1 MEVHQKVQREDR
13 QIIMFTHLSQLLNLF
28 TGFGGLI
35 APLII
40 WLVKKDEIINLDEE
54 GKKVL
59 NFQIT
64 MLIAA
69 IIAVPL
75 MLILIGFVIIFA
87 VGLLTLIFPIINAV
101 KANNGQPT
109 SYPFSFKF
117 LS

>member
-1 MEVHQKVQREDR
+1 MEVHQKAQREDK

-69 IIAVPL
+69 IVSIPL

-109 SYPFSFKF
+109 SYPLSFKF
-117 LS
+117 LK

>member
-1 MEVHQKVQREDR
+1 MEVHQKAQREDT

-69 IIAVPL
+69 IVAIPL
-75 MLILIGFVIIFA
+75 TLILIGFVIIFA

-101 KANNGQPT
+101 KANKGEST
-109 SYPFSFKF
+109 SYPLSFKF
-117 LS
+117 LK

>member
-1 MEVHQKVQREDR
+1 MEVHQKAQREDR

-69 IIAVPL
+69 IVSVPL

-109 SYPFSFKF
+109 SYPLSFKF
-117 LS
+117 LK